1 MQSRKAVN
9 IWATLIVFALLY
21 AGATFVFYKY
31 FGTKAHESEVLEPL
45 NMLDSL
51 GFKYDLNIDS
61 LRKDST
67 FTKMLTVDLTEDDIY
82 TKMLSYTDEEVI
94 ARFKDT
100 TQQALT
106 DTLQF
111 FPTDS
116 MRKIMAEK
124 DIMEEKLTEYITNN
138 TERFNLLKEKKGLV
152 KEVSTLQKQIDT
164 ISTKTETVISKY
176 KSTADSLSAVA
187 KENSLL
193 KEQANELKGQN
204 FAELVRKYEA
214 MKPLQ
219 AAKILEDMPDLEV
232 VKLLKK
238 MNNRQAGKI
247 LTALPPEKAASLSL
261 LIMQDKSDLEK
272 VK

>member
-1 MQSRKAVN
+1 MQSRKALN
-9 IWATLIVFALLY
+9 IWATLVVFVLLY
-21 AGATFVFYKY
+21 GAATFVFYKF
-31 FGTKAHESEVLEPL
+31 FGNQPQDTAASAPL

-67 FTKMLTVDLTEDDIY
+67 FTKMLTADLTEDDIY

-116 MRKIMAEK
+116 MRKIMAET
-124 DIMEEKLTEYITNN
+124 DIMEEKLSDYVTSNK
-138 TERFNLLKEKKGLV
+138 ERFELLKEKKGLV

-164 ISTKTETVISKY
+164 ISTKTETVITKY

-187 KENSLL
+187 KENSQL
-193 KEQANELKGQN
+193 KKQANELKGQN

-219 AAKILEDMPDLEV
+219 AAKILESMPDIEV

-261 LIMQDKSDLEK
+261 LIMQDKSDLENK
-272 VK
+272 N